1 MFQSFSESSCYAY
14 EDERTEQR
22 IILGLSARSMAAA
35 VIKSRGSFQNV
46 GSSHEFM
53 DRNMISIPQL
63 PDKKDWLASFDV
75 EILMLDG

>member
-1 MFQSFSESSCYAY
+1 
-14 EDERTEQR
+14 
-22 IILGLSARSMAAA
+22 MAAA

-46 GSSHEFM
+46 GSSREFM